1 MIKVLELFAGAGSF
15 SVALSTLGIKHEIV
29 GFSETRATAVE
40 LFSRLHNKKP
50 EENLGDIHG
59 VNAVGLDVDLVTFGS
74 PCQSFSRSSNRAD
87 NHHKRGGKKGSGTK
101 SSLMWEAVR
110 IIGECKPKY
119 LIWEN
124 VFDAVNSKHF
134 DNFQEY
140 MDELSDLGYN
150 TYYKVLNAHELGSA
164 QKRKRLF
171 SISIRKDIDNGK
183 FEFLDLAKPP
193 KLLEEY
199 LEPID
204 SPNIELLP
212 KSVTDIL
219 VVGKDEKGLRIKTG
233 TKLGYLHGNN
243 GDAVDTGYL
252 TSKTRRGRVQKKAC
266 HTLMRS
272 KTIATIQ
279 DDKLRYLTL
288 LEYWRLQEMPDEL
301 FKHVEDCNFSLNKA
315 YDVVGGVINQ
325 LHLKTVFESLSK
337 AFDWEKETS

>member
-1 MIKVLELFAGAGSF
+1 MLKVLELFAGAGSF
-15 SVALSTLGIKHEIV
+15 SVALNTLGIKHEIV
-29 GFSETRATAVE
+29 GFSEIRQNAID
-40 LFSRLHNKKP
+40 LFCRIHNKKP
-50 EENLGDIHG
+50 EDNLGD
-59 VNAVGLDVDLVTFGS
+59 VFTVDATNLEVDLITFGS
-74 PCQSFSRSSNRAD
+74 PCQSFSRSGNRPD

-110 IIGECKPKY
+110 IVGECKPKY
-119 LIWEN
+119 LVWEN
-124 VFDAVNSKHF
+124 VFDAINSKNF
-134 DNFQEY
+134 DNFQQY

-150 TYYKVLNAHELGSA
+150 TYYKILNAHELGSA

-171 SISIRKDIDNGK
+171 SISVRKDVDNGK
-183 FEFLDLAKPP
+183 FEFLDYTSPP

-204 SPNIELLP
+204 SPNIEFLP
-212 KSVTDIL
+212 DSVINLL
-219 VVGKDEKGLRIKTG
+219 VVGKDEEGLRIKTG

-279 DDKLRYLTL
+279 EDKLRYLTL
-288 LEYWRLQEMPDEL
+288 LEYWRLQEMPEEL
-301 FKHVEDCNFSLNKA
+301 FKHVLDCDLTENKA

-325 LHLKTVFESLSK
+325 LHLKTVFESM
-337 AFDWEKETS
+337 AQAYDWELENT